1 MGNQMEFRK
10 DSEALL
16 AAGLAQ
22 VLAGGWELGC
32 GYLTLLS
39 GWGVEKRWL
48 LMMENREGEGQRNMN
63 EERGKAR
70 ALESTVYN
78 ESMTEDD

>member
-32 GYLTLLS
+32 GYLTLLFWIEACLPGGGKSCGVGS
-39 GWGVEKRWL
+39 GVPIQNCKYRCDL
-48 LMMENREGEGQRNMN
+48 EGKWN
-63 EERGKAR
+63 
-70 ALESTVYN
+70 S
-78 ESMTEDD
+78 